1 MVCAILGARRSR
13 DWIRVSNSLRINLP
27 EHLPIGDHMKEAE
40 RALETWDISVQ
51 CIRAATVSK
60 VYHVKSTTGERF
72 VLKNVGAP
80 DVLVRTETWFRVAR
94 HVHESGLPIAYL
106 VETNMGSFYSR
117 IDSSIY
123 ILMPFLPDDEP
134 NFYGP
139 DSAPLYQTIGAAY
152 GRLHAILADFDGP
165 IETWEDNAY
174 DPLFKDYVPEALP
187 KLSGEARRRVEDAL
201 SEVKD
206 HLRMIASSLPM
217 EPVFQDVHRGN
228 VRMVKGEFRGFIDC
242 DHISIGQRIDD
253 ITTALISLIKYRGR
267 NGLPSKDK
275 TDEHRRWWLS
285 HFSEFLASYN
295 AVNPLRPL
303 EKDHL
308 LYVMLARCLPELEEI
323 KGGTASL
330 ELLDWFY
337 AHRTE
342 IEIGIMSIGGQ
353 NAVFGSGS
361 SPLETRVTQ

>member
-1 MVCAILGARRSR
+1 
-13 DWIRVSNSLRINLP
+13 
-27 EHLPIGDHMKEAE
+27 MKEAE

-51 CIRAATVSK
+51 CIRADAVPE
-60 VYHVKSTTGERF
+60 VYHVEATTGERF

-80 DVLVRTETWFRVAR
+80 DVLVRTETQFRVTR
-94 HVHESGLPIAYL
+94 HVHDSGLPIAYL
-106 VETNMGSFYSR
+106 IETRSGLSYSR

-134 NFYGP
+134 DFYGP
-139 DSAPLYQTIGAAY
+139 DSGPLYRTIGAAY
-152 GRLHAILADFDGP
+152 GRLHAILADFEGP

-187 KLSGEARRRVEDAL
+187 KLSGEARRRVEDTL
-201 SEVKD
+201 SEVEG
-206 HLRMIASSLPM
+206 HLRLIASSLPM

-275 TDEHRRWWLS
+275 TDEHRRWWLA

-323 KGGTASL
+323 KGETASL

-361 SPLETRVTQ
+361 

>member
-1 MVCAILGARRSR
+1 
-13 DWIRVSNSLRINLP
+13 
-27 EHLPIGDHMKEAE
+27 MKEAE
-40 RALETWDISVQ
+40 QALGTWDISVQ
-51 CIRAATVSK
+51 SIRAATVSK

-123 ILMPFLPDDEP
+123 ILMPFLPDDDP

-187 KLSGEARRRVEDAL
+187 KLPGEARRRVEDAL

-206 HLRMIASSLPM
+206 RLRMIASSLPM
-217 EPVFQDVHRGN
+217 EPIFQDVHRGN

-242 DHISIGQRIDD
+242 DHICIGQRIDD
-253 ITTALISLIKYRGR
+253 ITTALISMIKYRGR
-267 NGLPSKDK
+267 NGLPSEDD
-275 TDEHRRWWLS
+275 TDEHRHWWLA
-285 HFSEFLASYN
+285 HFGEFLTSYN
-295 AVNPLRPL
+295 AVNPIRPL
-303 EKDHL
+303 ERDHL

-323 KGGTASL
+323 EGGTASL
-330 ELLDWFY
+330 ELMDWFY

-361 SPLETRVTQ
+361 SPLESRKITG

>member
-1 MVCAILGARRSR
+1 MRDFGAKHSR
-13 DWIRVSNSLRINLP
+13 DWIRVSNSLWIDLP
-27 EHLPIGDHMKEAE
+27 EYLPIGGHMKEAE
-40 RALETWDISVQ
+40 QALGTWDISVQ

-60 VYHVKSTTGERF
+60 VYHVTSTTGERF

-106 VETNMGSFYSR
+106 VETNTGSFYSR

-139 DSAPLYQTIGAAY
+139 DSAPLYQTIGATY
-152 GRLHAILADFDGP
+152 GRLHAILADFEGP

-187 KLSGEARRRVEDAL
+187 KLSDEARRRVEDAL

-275 TDEHRRWWLS
+275 TDEHRHWWLS
-285 HFSEFLASYN
+285 HFSEFLISYN

-303 EKDHL
+303 ERDHL

-361 SPLETRVTQ
+361 SPTVGTATS